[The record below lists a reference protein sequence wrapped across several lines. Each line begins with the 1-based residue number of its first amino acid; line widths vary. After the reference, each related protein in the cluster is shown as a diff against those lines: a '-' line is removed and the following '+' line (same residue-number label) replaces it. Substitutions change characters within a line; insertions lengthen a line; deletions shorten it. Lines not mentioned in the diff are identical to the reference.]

1 MVGSVL
7 CAHSTISL
15 ISFAWDMTA
24 EFGIRE
30 TAGYL
35 VATGVEG
42 GLSLLVV
49 PLLLLVGASIA
60 VGPWIEG
67 DPATQEQSLA
77 VSALRGD
84 QPYCNMAYQRPKKVS
99 KIIRPSHNR
108 PL

>member
-1 MVGSVL
+1 
-7 CAHSTISL
+7 
-15 ISFAWDMTA
+15 MTA

-60 VGPWIEG
+60 VGPWIEVRSR
-67 DPATQEQSLA
+67 DTRA
-77 VSALRGD
+77 V
-84 QPYCNMAYQRPKKVS
+84 PIC
-99 KIIRPSHNR
+99 HNSEHR
-108 PL
+108 

>member
-60 VGPWIEG
+60 VGPWIEVRSR
-67 DPATQEQSLA
+67 DTRA
-77 VSALRGD
+77 V
-84 QPYCNMAYQRPKKVS
+84 PIC
-99 KIIRPSHNR
+99 HNSEHR
-108 PL
+108 